1 MNDNIEIGRRI
12 KSARE
17 EKGMTQEELGK
28 ILGLNKSS
36 IQRYETGKIQKI
48 KLPILENIAFIL
60 DVNPSWLALKTD
72 DPKYYGES
80 TNAPGSLGQRIKQRR
95 QELGLSVDELA
106 EKLSKNRATIYRY
119 ESNEIEKLPTTVLK
133 PLAKALNTTPSALMG
148 WEEEKNNDSFW
159 SRFYEL
165 CEEKGVAPSKVVKE
179 LGFSNAICTQWK
191 NGRQKP
197 SSEKL
202 MKIAEYFDV
211 SEQYLLYGKERT
223 SESMEVSEMEKEI
236 LEIYNQLSDE
246 KKEIFKKFLDSL
258 GV

>member
-106 EKLSKNRATIYRY
+106 EKLNKNSATIYKY
-119 ESNEIEKLPTTVLK
+119 ENDEIEKLPTTVLK
-133 PLAKALNTTPSALMG
+133 PLAKALNTTPSALMS
-148 WEEEKNNDSFW
+148 WEDEKNNDSFW
-159 SRFYEL
+159 SRFCEL
-165 CEEKGVAPSKVVKE
+165 CKEKGVGPTKVVKE
-179 LGFSNAICTQWK
+179 LGFSSGNLSRWK
-191 NGRQKP
+191 NGIEPKG
-197 SSEKL
+197 STL
-202 MKIAEYFDV
+202 LTLAYYFNV
-211 SEQYLLYGKERT
+211 STDYLLTGKEKT
-223 SESMEVSEMEKEI
+223 SESIEVSEIEKEI
-236 LEIYNQLSDE
+236 LEMYTQLSDE
-246 KKEIFKKFLDSL
+246 KKEIFKKFLNSL
-258 GV
+258 